1 LPVINFLRLCRLICG
16 KAAPFRQ
23 VFLNLV
29 RLRLTIGGA
38 AASIKKPPPE
48 RRSLSAQRAAEPHNR
63 QLGFFME
70 NNLSNT
76 KLSFIGC
83 GVMAEAMIAGLLRKN
98 LVAPEQIAASH
109 PRKNRREELNAK
121 YKIRVFE
128 SNAEAVKGVQGK
140 GDSIVALCV
149 KPQRLSG
156 VLRELKDTTTP
167 SQIIL
172 SIIAGARIE
181 TLSEALANQKIV
193 RAMPNTPSQIG
204 AGITAWTCTENLS
217 NDERANIKSLL
228 TALGKELHV
237 ETENMIDMATSLSAT
252 GPTYIFMVMEAL
264 TDAGVHLGFSREMA
278 KELVQETMLGSVLFA
293 MESHKHPAELRNMV
307 TSPGG
312 TSADAIYQMEKGGLR
327 TVLSKAVYSA
337 YQKAVAL
344 GQKK

>member
-1 LPVINFLRLCRLICG
+1 
-16 KAAPFRQ
+16 
-23 VFLNLV
+23 
-29 RLRLTIGGA
+29 
-38 AASIKKPPPE
+38 
-48 RRSLSAQRAAEPHNR
+48 
-63 QLGFFME
+63 ME
-70 NNLSNT
+70 NNLSNA
-76 KLSFIGC
+76 KLAFIGC
-83 GVMAEAMIAGLLRKN
+83 GVMAESMIAGLLRKN
-98 LVAPEQIAASH
+98 LVKPEQVFASH
-109 PRKNRREELNAK
+109 PRAMRREDLTAK
-121 YKIRVFE
+121 YGIKVFQN
-128 SNAEAVKGVQGK
+128 NAEAVGK
-140 GDSIVALCV
+140 IRESENSMVALCV

-156 VLRELKDTTTP
+156 VLEELNNTVA
-167 SQIIL
+167 SNQIVF
-172 SIIAGARIE
+172 SIVAGAKIE
-181 TLSEALANQKIV
+181 TLSESLSNEKIV

-204 AGITAWTCTENLS
+204 AGITAWTCTES
-217 NDERANIKSLL
+217 VDEKERAQIKALL
-228 TALGKELHV
+228 TALGKELFV

-344 GQKK
+344 GQKR